1 MYHHHH
7 HHGVYGS
14 TVEERSVT
22 VEKTEVS
29 CSNEVNLCTDTF
41 PCCSW
46 WDVLKWSTTITSG
59 TWRYQFKHVPYAR
72 PPSLSLSLVFFFCLF
87 LSLILFFPTSSISSL
102 HLLFYGGMHRAFD
115 LPAALTLKMGRAI
128 EEEGGGLKA
137 ACVPYYTP
145 PPPQM
150 MAAPVIR
157 CFTQWLLDRN
167 ETPNQGQS
175 TQSSCQI

>member
-59 TWRYQFKHVPYAR
+59 TWRYLFKHVPYAR
-72 PPSLSLSLVFFFCLF
+72 PPSTSLSLSLSSSFSSDFLF
-87 LSLILFFPTSSISSL
+87 LSFSLTHPFFSHFLYFFLALVILWRNAPSIWSSCCSDPKDGESNRE
-102 HLLFYGGMHRAFD
+102 G
-115 LPAALTLKMGRAI
+115 
-128 EEEGGGLKA
+128 GGGLKA

-145 PPPQM
+145 PPP
-150 MAAPVIR
+150 APPPSNDGSSSNS
-157 CFTQWLLDRN
+157 LLHSV
-167 ETPNQGQS
+167 TAGQKWDA
-175 TQSSCQI
+175 